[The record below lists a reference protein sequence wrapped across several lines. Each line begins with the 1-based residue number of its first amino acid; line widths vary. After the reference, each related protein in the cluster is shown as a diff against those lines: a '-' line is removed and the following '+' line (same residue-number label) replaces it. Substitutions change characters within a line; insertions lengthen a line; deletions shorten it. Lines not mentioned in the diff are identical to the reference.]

1 MKDIIN
7 INSNKYWNTN
17 YLLFTN
23 FNPESKV
30 SYYHEV
36 YNNVNINTNK
46 PNPKL
51 LNNEFNFQDEETNID
66 TIIKNEFRTEV
77 EINEHANDKDIVV
90 MVNLGCRLKLK
101 QIVLCP
107 NSEFNSEINALKI
120 RINEPESYALIFR
133 SGKMICY
140 GTKNKQDAKM
150 SAKTFALIIKR
161 LGFDVKFKNYKIINN
176 AGIYNR
182 KFNIEL
188 NELKERI
195 NLAFNNSDEKLSHYE
210 PENFPGLI
218 YHMNEPKLTLIIFN
232 SGKLFFLGAKKHNI
246 RKEARKKIYELFKD
260 NKNESQNAH
269 EYSLI

>member
-7 INSNKYWNTN
+7 INSNKYSNTN

-51 LNNEFNFQDEETNID
+51 LNNEFNFQNEETNLD
-66 TIIKNEFRTEV
+66 TNIIKNELRIEV
-77 EINEHANDKDIVV
+77 ENNEHANDKDIVV

-101 QIVLCP
+101 QIILCP
-107 NSEFNSEINALKI
+107 NSEFNSEINAVKI

-133 SGKMICY
+133 SGKIICY
-140 GTKNKQDAKM
+140 GTKNEQDAKK

-161 LGFDVKFKNYKIINN
+161 LGFNVKFKNYKIINK

-182 KFNIEL
+182 KLNIEL
-188 NELKERI
+188 NELKETI
-195 NLAFNNSDEKLSHYE
+195 NLAFNNSDEKKLSHYE

-218 YHMNEPKLTLIIFN
+218 YHINEPKLTLIIFN
-232 SGKLFFLGAKKHNI
+232 SGKLFFLGAKKHNNI
-246 RKEARKKIYELFKD
+246 KKVRKKIYALFKD
-260 NKNESQNAH
+260 NKNESQKA
-269 EYSLI
+269 